1 MHPDLVVH
9 LLLALGLGLLIGL
22 QREWSKSELAGVRTF
37 PLISVFGTLTGILAE
52 RAGVWTVAAALLA
65 IAALLIIGNLA
76 GIRAGSADPGLT
88 TEAAV
93 LVMFAVGVA
102 ISQGLIGPAIV
113 VTGAV
118 AVLLQWKSQLH
129 GFVAR
134 IEEAELRAVSRLV
147 LIGLVILPALPNQD
161 FGPYGVLNPFEIW
174 LMVVLIVGISL
185 AAYVAYRLFGARGGV
200 LATGLLGGLIS
211 STATTLTYSQK
222 AREESISTAMSGA
235 VIVLSSASV
244 FGRVLVEV
252 SVVAPGALPEVAL
265 PLLAM
270 TGVFAVLAWMAL
282 ARCGREPL
290 PERDRQPPSTLGS
303 AILFGLL
310 YAVVLLAVAMARR
323 HFGQGGLYTVAAASG
338 LTDVDAIT
346 LSTSQLIRSGTL
358 AADTGWRVILI
369 GALSNIGFK
378 AGIVFAVSGG
388 PLFRWLLPYFAV
400 AWAAGALL
408 VALWPAS
415 TA

>member
-1 MHPDLVVH
+1 MHPDLVVQ

-65 IAALLIIGNLA
+65 VAALLIIGNLA

-102 ISQGLIGPAIV
+102 ISQGLVGPAIV

-118 AVLLQWKSQLH
+118 AVLLQWKRQLH

-200 LATGLLGGLIS
+200 LATGLVLLGN
-211 STATTLTYSQK
+211 ST
-222 AREESISTAMSGA
+222 R
-235 VIVLSSASV
+235 
-244 FGRVLVEV
+244 
-252 SVVAPGALPEVAL
+252 
-265 PLLAM
+265 
-270 TGVFAVLAWMAL
+270 AVL
-282 ARCGREPL
+282 
-290 PERDRQPPSTLGS
+290 
-303 AILFGLL
+303 
-310 YAVVLLAVAMARR
+310 R
-323 HFGQGGLYTVAAASG
+323 H
-338 LTDVDAIT
+338 
-346 LSTSQLIRSGTL
+346 
-358 AADTGWRVILI
+358 
-369 GALSNIGFK
+369 N
-378 AGIVFAVSGG
+378 
-388 PLFRWLLPYFAV
+388 
-400 AWAAGALL
+400 
-408 VALWPAS
+408 
-415 TA
+415 